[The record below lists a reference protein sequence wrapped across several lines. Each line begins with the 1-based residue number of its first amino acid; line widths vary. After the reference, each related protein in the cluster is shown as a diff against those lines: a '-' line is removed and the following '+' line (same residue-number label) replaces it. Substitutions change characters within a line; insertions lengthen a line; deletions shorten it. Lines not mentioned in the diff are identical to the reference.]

1 MNKSKASSEINLLEV
16 LLTLINNKMKIVL
29 IVALSIAVGFGFK
42 INRGTYQEVK
52 HSRFTTEFEAV
63 SILQDDIL
71 YKNNNIKIDSI
82 KIQLNRFT
90 LFNVFAEILIG
101 EMAQLVED
109 FNFIKIEDFQ
119 DEKEYMDTLEA
130 ITSTIKI
137 YKVKEKNNEN
147 ETYGFIEFDTRYDV
161 VANRWAEFINT
172 LEYNINKKTKK
183 YLLNIINSQIE
194 NARNEKK
201 NQIEDIQNEIRT
213 SLEYYDL
220 EMKGRLSFLLEQAQ
234 IAREGKVE
242 GENVTP
248 SSFGSNYSINYNG
261 DGLESLYYLKGY
273 LVIEKEI
280 ELIKER
286 KNSYLFVKNIP
297 RLEARKLKIESDET
311 LNRIEARFKAT
322 PIFNNEKTFS
332 AGKIGRTKTIVQT
345 FKRVT
350 STLTTII
357 FSSLIGLIIA
367 IFYIFILRSIHN
379 AAKRNGK

>member
-16 LLTLINNKMKIVL
+16 LLTLINNKMKIIL
-29 IVALSIAVGFGFK
+29 IIALSIAVGFGFK

-52 HSRFTTEFEAV
+52 HSRFTTKFEAV
-63 SILQDDIL
+63 SILEIDNN
-71 YKNNNIKIDSI
+71 YKNNKIKIDSK

-90 LFNVFAEILIG
+90 LFDVFAEILNG

-119 DEKEYMDTLEA
+119 DEKEYIDTLEA
-130 ITSTIKI
+130 ITSKIKI
-137 YKVKEKNNEN
+137 YKVKEKNNED
-147 ETYGFIEFDTRYDV
+147 EIYGFIEFDTRYDV
-161 VANRWAEFINT
+161 VANRWAEFIDT

-183 YLLNIINSQIE
+183 YLLSIINSQIE

-201 NQIEDIQNEIRT
+201 NQIEDIQNEIRA

-220 EMKGRLSFLLEQAQ
+220 EMKGRLSFLLEQAK

-242 GENVTP
+242 SENVTP
-248 SSFGSNYSINYNG
+248 SIFGSNYSTNYNG

-311 LNRIEARFKAT
+311 LNRMEARFKAT

-367 IFYIFILRSIHN
+367 IFYIFISRSIHN

>member
-52 HSRFTTEFEAV
+52 HSRFTTKFEAV